1 MKRFLLS
8 VTVLLSGFVG
18 FAQQNAC
25 GTDEHYKQTA
35 TENAALAEQR
45 AQFNKAFMEA
55 MKTYNPNDYKV
66 QKGLG
71 KASPP
76 KYIIPVVVHVFHQNG
91 SENISDAQI
100 KSEIAQLNK
109 SFSRTNSDT
118 GNVRPFFKDIAA
130 DAQIEFRLAKKDP
143 QGNCT
148 NGIVRVYSPMTMK
161 ANDELKKTSVWD
173 TKRYYNMWVVNSI
186 NRGPGVGVAGY
197 AQFPFFAGG
206 ASSASTDGIMVI
218 HNEFGNIGTSS
229 PGQTLNVTTSTH
241 ESGHWLGLYHPF
253 QGDSCDN
260 EGDGIAET
268 PTTYFV
274 ASTTEPLRNRCNI
287 PNYNSCATDNPDL
300 PDQYENFMDYF
311 IGTCASNMF
320 TLQQVAR
327 MHFCLENYRR
337 DLWQPANLE
346 ATGTADGYTCINLP
360 IASFNMS
367 APGKIVC
374 VGANVSFRDNSYNAP
389 VTSWDWNFGEN
400 ATPATSTSQNPVNI
414 TYSTPGWKTIT
425 LTSTGTTGSGT
436 TVMTNY
442 IYVQATS
449 EFSGISGGAANAD
462 WDYANTFQA
471 DGWYFENESNDVWTR
486 TPTTH
491 INGNMSLMLQSRNLT
506 YGFTYSLI
514 SPTFNLSGATN
525 PYISYSY
532 SFAANYLGTANTND
546 SRDGLQLSVSY
557 DCGKTW
563 SQRKNTVGSTAFPN
577 GAAIPNPLTTGGGP
591 VQPSVYY
598 TPSNL
603 SQWKSDGITGTNVG
617 NATQLASVKFKLSFT
632 YQGGNN
638 FYLDALM
645 VGLSSGIADVTA
657 KDVNFNIVPNPF
669 NTTADINYELKETNT
684 VEIKLYDIV
693 GKEVATLQT
702 GKQES
707 GTHQVTINRSDLG
720 LQSGMYF
727 VKTAIGNSSFSTKV
741 LIN

>member
-8 VTVLLSGFVG
+8 VTVLLSGFAG

-25 GTDEHYKQTA
+25 GTDEHYKNAAQG
-35 TENAALAEQR
+35 NAALVEQR
-45 AQFNKAFMEA
+45 AQFNRAFQEA
-55 MKTYNPNDYKV
+55 MKNYNPNDYKV

-91 SENISDAQI
+91 PENISEAQI

-148 NGIVRVYSPMTMK
+148 NGIVRVYTPMTTK
-161 ANDELKKTSVWD
+161 GNDELKKTSNWD
-173 TKRYYNMWVVNSI
+173 TRRYFNMWVVNTI

-206 ASSASTDGIMVI
+206 SSSATTDGIMVI
-218 HNEFGNIGTSS
+218 HNEFGNVGTSS
-229 PGQTLNVTTSTH
+229 PGQTPNVTTSTH
-241 ESGHWLGLYHPF
+241 EAGHWLGLFHPF

-260 EGDGIAET
+260 EGDGISET

-287 PNYNSCATDNPDL
+287 PNFNSCATDNPDL

-311 IGTCASNMF
+311 IGSCASNMF
-320 TLQQVAR
+320 TLQQAAR

-337 DLWQPANLE
+337 DLWQPSNLE
-346 ATGTADGYTCINLP
+346 FTGTNDGYTCTNMP
-360 IASFNMS
+360 IASFNMT
-367 APGKIVC
+367 APGKKVC
-374 VGANVSFRDNSYNAP
+374 VGSNVSFRDNSYNAP
-389 VTSWDWNFGEN
+389 VSTWAWDFGEG
-400 ATPATSTSQNPVNI
+400 ATPATSTVQNPTNV
-414 TYSTPGWKTIT
+414 TYSTPGWKTVT
-425 LTSTGTTGSGT
+425 LTSTGPNGSGT
-436 TVMTNY
+436 TAVKDY
-442 IYVQATS
+442 IYVEAPS
-449 EFSGISGGAANAD
+449 SFSTISGGAANAD
-462 WDYANTFQA
+462 WDYANTFEA
-471 DGWYFENESNDVWTR
+471 DGWYFENESNSTWKRVGTAK
-486 TPTTH
+486 
-491 INGNMSLMLQSRNLT
+491 INGNNSLMLESRSLT

-514 SPTFNLSGATN
+514 SPTFNLAGSTN
-525 PYISYSY
+525 PYISFSY
-532 SFAANYLGTANTND
+532 SFAANYIGTANTND
-546 SRDGLQLSVSY
+546 SRDVMQLFVSY

-563 SQRKNTVGSTAFPN
+563 LQRINKGG
-577 GAAIPNPLTTGGGP
+577 GAPSSANQLTTAGGP

-598 TPSNL
+598 TPSNPA
-603 SQWKSDGITGTNVG
+603 QWKSDGISGGNVG
-617 NATQLASVKFKLSFT
+617 SGAQLNSVKFKLSFT

-638 FYLDALM
+638 FYLDALR
-645 VGLSSGIADVTA
+645 VGINSSLDDITA
-657 KDVNFNIVPNPF
+657 KDVNFTIAPNPF
-669 NTTADINYELKETNT
+669 NATADINYELTTDNS
-684 VEIKLYDIV
+684 VEIKLFDIV
-693 GKEVATLQT
+693 GKEIATLQT
-702 GKQES
+702 GKQET
-707 GTHQVTINRSDLG
+707 GRHQVTINRADLG
-720 LQSGMYF
+720 LQSGLYI

>member
-8 VTVLLSGFVG
+8 VTVLLSGFAG

-25 GTDEHYKQTA
+25 GTDEHYKNEA
-35 TENAALAEQR
+35 AGNASLVEQR
-45 AQFNKAFMEA
+45 AQFNRAFQEA

-91 SENISDAQI
+91 SENISEAQI

-109 SFSRTNSDT
+109 SFSKTNSDT
-118 GNVRPFFKDIAA
+118 GNVRAIFKDIAA

-148 NGIVRVYSPMTMK
+148 NGIVRVYTPMTAK
-161 ANDELKKTSVWD
+161 GNDELKKTSVWD
-173 TKRYYNMWVVNSI
+173 TRRYFNMWVVDAI
-186 NRGPGVGVAGY
+186 NKGPGVGVAGY

-206 ASSASTDGIMVI
+206 TSSAATDGIMVI

-229 PGQTLNVTTSTH
+229 PGQTQNVTTSTH
-241 ESGHWLGLYHPF
+241 EAGHWLGLFHPF

-287 PNYNSCATDNPDL
+287 PNYNSCASDNPDL

-311 IGTCASNMF
+311 IGSCASNMF

-337 DLWQPANLE
+337 DLWLPSNLDF
-346 ATGTADGYTCINLP
+346 TGTADGYTCTTLP
-360 IASFNMS
+360 IASFNMT
-367 APGKIVC
+367 APGKSVC
-374 VGANVSFRDNSYNAP
+374 AGSNVSFKDNSYNAS
-389 VTSWDWNFGEN
+389 VTSWAWNFGDG
-400 ATPATSTSQNPVNI
+400 ASPATSTLQNPTNI
-414 TYSTPGWKTIT
+414 VYSTPGWKTIT
-425 LTSTGTTGSGT
+425 LTSTGPTGAGT
-436 TVMTNY
+436 TTVNNY
-442 IYVQATS
+442 IYVQPTT
-449 EFSGISGGAANAD
+449 EFSSISGGAANAD
-462 WDYANTFQA
+462 WDYANTFLA
-471 DGWYFENESNDVWTR
+471 DGWYFENESNITWKR
-486 TPTTH
+486 TGTAK
-491 INGNMSLMLQSRNLT
+491 INGNNSLMLETRGLT
-506 YGFTYSLI
+506 YGFTYSLV
-514 SPTFNLSGATN
+514 SPTFNLAGSSN

-532 SFAANYLGTANTND
+532 SFAANYLGTSNTND
-546 SRDGLQLSVSY
+546 SRDGLQLFVSY

-563 SQRKNTVGSTAFPN
+563 LQKKNTAGG
-577 GAAIPNPLTTGGGP
+577 GATVANPLTTAGGP

-598 TPSNL
+598 TPSNPT
-603 SQWKSDGITGTNVG
+603 QWRSDALTGTNVG
-617 NATQLASVKFKLSFT
+617 SAAQLNSVKFKLSFT

-645 VGLSSGIADVTA
+645 VGINSGLADITA
-657 KDVNFNIVPNPF
+657 KDVNFSVAPNPF
-669 NTTADINYELKETNT
+669 NSTADINYELTDGNT
-684 VEIKLYDIV
+684 VEIKLFDIV
-693 GKEVATLQT
+693 GKEIATLQT

-707 GTHQVTINRSDLG
+707 GRHQVTINRADLG
-720 LQSGMYF
+720 LQSGLYI
-727 VKTAIGNSSFSTKV
+727 VKTAIGGSSFSTKV
-741 LIN
+741 MIN